1 MLSGIMAT
9 WVVGDIHGCS
19 DELARLVDHLRL
31 APEDR
36 LVSCGD
42 LFHRGPDPVGV
53 MRILRELRV
62 PFVLGNHELA
72 VLRRIGVAPHS
83 VAREDRPPLRTRFPA
98 LDEEDLDGDGHT
110 FCRVDPEHRATMLE
124 FLQGHSGFFLRSGDI
139 AGAGPTRDGRDW
151 CVVHAGV
158 APGSTP
164 ESSSVRELTSLR
176 RLEGRGNPWWYEE
189 YDGNELVLFGH
200 TPSSVPRLHSVR
212 GRTLAIGLDTGCVY
226 GGKLTA
232 YSPELDEF
240 RTVSARRAY
249 VRA

>member
-1 MLSGIMAT
+1 MTT

-19 DELARLVDHLRL
+19 EELERLVEHLHL
-31 APEDR
+31 ASGDR
-36 LVSCGD
+36 FVSCGD

-53 MRILRELRV
+53 MRILRELRA

-110 FCRVDPEHRATMLE
+110 FCRVEPEHRAEVLA
-124 FLQGHSGFFLRSGDI
+124 FLQGHSGFFLRRADI
-139 AGAGPTRDGRDW
+139 EGAERTRDEREW

-158 APGSTP
+158 APGRSL
-164 ESSSVRELTSLR
+164 EESSVRELTSLR
-176 RLEGRGNPWWYEE
+176 RLESRGNPWWYEE
-189 YDGNELVLFGH
+189 YDGPELVLFGH
-200 TPSSVPRLHSVR
+200 TPSALPRIHTVR

-240 RTVSARRAY
+240 RAVSARRAY

>member
-1 MLSGIMAT
+1 MAT

-31 APEDR
+31 APDDR